1 MKKSNARKQTQKID
15 REVMEHAMIDSMRLR
30 AALLLACT
38 ELCNGDPLE
47 AWGLAE
53 DFYDQAPQLIAVLTE
68 SGQGNL
74 PCGPAQ
80 VIQFPTKQDEKQ

>member
-1 MKKSNARKQTQKID
+1 MKKSARKQTQKID
-15 REVMEHAMIDSMRLR
+15 REVVENCMLDTMRLR

-38 ELCNGDPLE
+38 EICGGDPLE

-53 DFYDQAPQLIAVLTE
+53 EFYDQAPQLINILTE
-68 SGQGNL
+68 GGKDNL

-80 VIQFPTKQDEKQ
+80 ILPFPTKTD

>member
-1 MKKSNARKQTQKID
+1 MKKKHKMIS
-15 REVMEHAMIDSMRLR
+15 REVVENAMIDSVRLR

-38 ELCNGDPLE
+38 ELTDGDPIE

-53 DFYDQAPQLIAVLTE
+53 DFYDQAPKLLKVLEADTK
-68 SGQGNL
+68 L

-80 VIQFPTKQDEKQ
+80 VLPFPTAENR